1 MKGQKIHY
9 KDIHKSILFWGCLQ
23 VLQKSP
29 AAMEA
34 TAEAQVALS
43 ESTKKHEE

>member
-1 MKGQKIHY
+1 MVLI
-9 KDIHKSILFWGCLQ
+9 CALQ

-29 AAMEA
+29 ASPLEA

-43 ESTKKHEE
+43 ESKKKHEE